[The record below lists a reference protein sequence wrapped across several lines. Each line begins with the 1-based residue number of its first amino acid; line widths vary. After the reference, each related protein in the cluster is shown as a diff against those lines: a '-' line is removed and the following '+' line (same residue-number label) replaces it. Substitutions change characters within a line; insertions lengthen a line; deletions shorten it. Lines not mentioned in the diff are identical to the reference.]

1 MSTTE
6 APQALPRFLVKYR
19 DEVVPVL
26 REKFGYTN
34 PMQLPRMT
42 KISINMGIGKAREN
56 PKHLEDAARDL
67 GTISGQKAVVTTA
80 RRSIAQFH
88 LREGYPVGCRVTLRG
103 RRMYEFLD
111 RLISVAVPRIR
122 DFRGLPDRLDG
133 RGNYSMGLNDQV
145 VFPEVNADRVESP
158 RGMTITM
165 TISGGREE
173 AIAELLE
180 EFGLPFRRKE
190 EES

>member
-1 MSTTE
+1 MTRLQE
-6 APQALPRFLVKYR
+6 RYR
-19 DEVVPVL
+19 SEIRPSL
-26 REKFGYTN
+26 QEEFGYGN
-34 PMQLPRMT
+34 MLEVPELK

-67 GTISGQKAVVTTA
+67 GTISGQKAVVTKA

-111 RLISVAVPRIR
+111 RLISVAIPRIR

-145 VFPEVNADRVESP
+145 VFPEVNADKVEYP
-158 RGMTITM
+158 QGMTITM
-165 TISGGREE
+165 TISGGRDDVSRK
-173 AIAELLE
+173 LLE
-180 EFGLPFRRKE
+180 KFGMPFRRKDE
-190 EES
+190 EN